1 MDIFSGCPCGDTWE
15 GQRLHKDRGHSIL
28 SVLHTVQRNVQH
40 PVQRVFVH
48 VVVSW
53 FLNNT
58 KAEMSKPLERRQH
71 TLVIN
76 SDFAQNI
83 TVDRKYELADQY
95 FHKPEILVFGGV
107 ASVVLPPAHS
117 PTAPTRALHLSS
129 HIVSSD
135 YRYLKHGHQ

>member
-1 MDIFSGCPCGDTWE
+1 METHGKGKDFTRIEASPSSVTFTQFREMFSSQFSEFSC
-15 GQRLHKDRGHSIL
+15 
-28 SVLHTVQRNVQH
+28 
-40 PVQRVFVH
+40 H

-71 TLVIN
+71 TVVIN
-76 SDFAQNI
+76 SDFAQNV
-83 TVDRKYELADQY
+83 TVDRKYKLADQY

-135 YRYLKHGHQ
+135 YRYWKHGHQ